1 MVQRYSR
8 SDLNLADFS
17 SVLGRRSRRM
27 DPAFRRFFD
36 DPSLGVE
43 QVKPGQPAPQRKRFV
58 AKSATSGVG
67 VDTGASELVGDASL
81 APLPDTITDADRLQS
96 TARREAN
103 FAERFPK
110 AVDHS
115 DVRILPEA
123 PSVNAMSYMTRQEP
137 AVSEPARVAVVTPVR
152 LDGEA
157 NTASRDT
164 LLAQSRRNVE
174 QKVDQRSL
182 LDEEAGDADD
192 PSQAQINDSDGAKI
206 PSDEPNADIEPKG
219 GVSGLKLGNEQ
230 HNTTSPISAVVRLS
244 PLLAKVSATMAR
256 GSKAASQKI
265 MAVLKSGWQAVGP
278 AVVEARSLIAKRA
291 IIVVRRARQLI
302 VSSSMKNYELPEN
315 SLLER
320 ASDHVTI
327 GQPDDRPA
335 MSKTEFEK
343 IKQNRSLTTSSAET
357 RIDEHG
363 VIGIVQKADASSITQ
378 SDHPGSIVRNP
389 VVHGGVGEQQDYKV
403 SITHSKSSPSQV
415 GSTALSNSKASL
427 FVFVTRGLIFVVG
440 VAIVG
445 ILGWLAYSTVTNN
458 VPDPVAI
465 VSAEQDLLPVDSLSV
480 SAPVVV
486 PTPIPVVPAPVLE
499 ALPSATDELT
509 QIEILEAEE
518 LLEQL
523 GLLEASQT
531 DGVITQSTTNA
542 VIEFK
547 QITSFDVSD
556 GILTRS
562 VFEDLR
568 EWAGLLPR

>member
-1 MVQRYSR
+1 M
-8 SDLNLADFS
+8 
-17 SVLGRRSRRM
+17 
-27 DPAFRRFFD
+27 
-36 DPSLGVE
+36 
-43 QVKPGQPAPQRKRFV
+43 
-58 AKSATSGVG
+58 
-67 VDTGASELVGDASL
+67 
-81 APLPDTITDADRLQS
+81 
-96 TARREAN
+96 
-103 FAERFPK
+103 
-110 AVDHS
+110 
-115 DVRILPEA
+115 
-123 PSVNAMSYMTRQEP
+123 
-137 AVSEPARVAVVTPVR
+137 
-152 LDGEA
+152 
-157 NTASRDT
+157 
-164 LLAQSRRNVE
+164 
-174 QKVDQRSL
+174 
-182 LDEEAGDADD
+182 
-192 PSQAQINDSDGAKI
+192 
-206 PSDEPNADIEPKG
+206 
-219 GVSGLKLGNEQ
+219 
-230 HNTTSPISAVVRLS
+230 
-244 PLLAKVSATMAR
+244 
-256 GSKAASQKI
+256 
-265 MAVLKSGWQAVGP
+265 
-278 AVVEARSLIAKRA
+278 
-291 IIVVRRARQLI
+291 
-302 VSSSMKNYELPEN
+302 
-315 SLLER
+315 
-320 ASDHVTI
+320 
-327 GQPDDRPA
+327 
-335 MSKTEFEK
+335 
-343 IKQNRSLTTSSAET
+343 
-357 RIDEHG
+357 
-363 VIGIVQKADASSITQ
+363 
-378 SDHPGSIVRNP
+378 
-389 VVHGGVGEQQDYKV
+389 